1 MSTPGT
7 AVAFQQPTS
16 AATEFQALRFLIQQ
30 RLLRVQTATL
40 VQVQAV
46 HGGGVGPI
54 GTVDVLPLV
63 GQVDGAGNVVPH
75 VTLFDRPYCR
85 LQSGGTR
92 AVILDPAVG
101 DVGVMV
107 FASRDISSV
116 IANVASNQKKVA
128 SPPSSARTF
137 NYADGLYLLS
147 CLSNETPTEFIEFVP
162 AGGIKLQTAG
172 TFTAQAASIN
182 LNGATVSGSGEVTD
196 AAGKVLGTHTHG
208 GVQTGGGIS
217 GPPS

>member
-1 MSTPGT
+1 MTATGS

-30 RLLRVQTATL
+30 RLLRVQTVTL

-46 HGGGVGPI
+46 HDGGVGPI

-75 VTLFDRPYCR
+75 ETIYGRPYCR
-85 LQSGGTR
+85 LQSGGAR
-92 AVILDPAVG
+92 AVILDPAAG

-116 IANVASNQKKVA
+116 IANVASGQKKVA
-128 SPPSSARTF
+128 APPSSNRYF
-137 NYADGLYLLS
+137 NYADGLYLFA
-147 CLSNETPTEFIEFVP
+147 CLGEQTPTEFIEFIP
-162 AGGIKLQTAG
+162 AGGIRLQTSG
-172 TFTAQAASIN
+172 TFTVQAASID
-182 LNGATVSGSGEVTD
+182 LNGATISGSGEVTD

-208 GVQTGGGIS
+208 GVQTGGGTS
-217 GPPS
+217 GPPT